1 MEISL
6 LFGQQIFTMC
16 TSDVF
21 VLLCGYPTLGT
32 STAIIS
38 EGMLTSDL
46 EAQRFF
52 QIRFLEAA
60 DVDMVFM
67 HKVLKLCLFV

>member
-1 MEISL
+1 M

-38 EGMLTSDL
+38 EGLLTYDL
-46 EAQRFF
+46 EAERFF

-60 DVDMVFM
+60 DGDLGFM
-67 HKVLKLCLFV
+67 HNVLKLSLFV